1 VLIGRI
7 NQVNASKRV
16 TVVDCTLRDGGYYN
30 DWDFSFALIQRYID
44 SMVRSGVD
52 VIELGFRTL
61 KSDRYLGPTAYTT
74 DEFIHQLEIPRS
86 VTLAVMINA
95 KEIIAAADSRLAI
108 HQLFKNRS
116 NSRVDLVRFAA
127 TYPEIAHLAP
137 AVDELHNLGYKV
149 AMNLMQVSDRTM
161 DEIHNFGVLCQGM
174 GVDIAYIADSFGG
187 LRPHDVP
194 PIISSLAEGFDG
206 PVGCHLHDNMTYGL
220 VSTLAAVDSGASWV
234 DATVLGMGRGPG
246 NVRTEYLAMELVRLG
261 LSNIDVTPMVNLVSR
276 EFTELQRIYE
286 WGSNLYYFM
295 SANQSIHP
303 TYVMELT
310 KDGRYPPSEIVG
322 ALDHLS
328 AQGAA
333 NFDRDRLVGVTTG
346 TTAAYEGTFDLAGW
360 CDSRT
365 VLILGP
371 GPEARAKQSELEL
384 FIAHHNP
391 IVIGLGAFSPLEAKL
406 VDVVA
411 VCHPERAVLEANGL
425 KSLHCPIFAP
435 QKLLD
440 ELGINVSAVRDVGV
454 RVDPNGFSFGQDSVD
469 IPCLLSAAYALAIA
483 AAGGAKRIL
492 LAGIDGYT
500 PDDRRFTEMQRVLES
515 FASMSGSPRVTAIT
529 RTRYNVEQSSI
540 FAPY

>member
-1 VLIGRI
+1 
-7 NQVNASKRV
+7 
-16 TVVDCTLRDGGYYN
+16 
-30 DWDFSFALIQRYID
+30 
-44 SMVRSGVD
+44 MVRSGVD

-61 KSDRYLGPTAYTT
+61 KSDRYLGPTAYTS

-86 VTLAVMINA
+86 VMLAVMINA
-95 KEIIAAADSRLAI
+95 KEIVAEPDSRLTI
-108 HQLFKNRS
+108 QQLFKNRN

-127 TYPEIAHLAP
+127 THSEIEHLAP

-149 AMNLMQVSDRTM
+149 ALNLMQVSDRTL
-161 DEIHNFGVLCQGM
+161 DEICNFGVLCREM

-194 PIISSLAEGFDG
+194 PIISSLSKGFDG
-206 PVGCHLHDNMTYGL
+206 PVGCHLHDNMTYAL
-220 VSTLAAVDSGASWV
+220 ASTLIAVDSGASWV

-261 LSNIDVTPMVNLVSR
+261 LSSIDVTPMVNLVSR
-276 EFTELQRIYE
+276 EFTDLQRTYE

-295 SANQSIHP
+295 SANHGIHP

-328 AQGAA
+328 VQGAA
-333 NFDRDRLVGVTTG
+333 NFDRNRLVGVTTG
-346 TTAAYEGTFDLAGW
+346 RSATYEGTFELSGW

-365 VLILGP
+365 VLIVGP

-384 FIAHHNP
+384 FISHHNP
-391 IVIGLGAFSPLEAKL
+391 IVIGLGAFSPLGTKMIDA
-406 VDVVA
+406 VA

-425 KSLHCPIFAP
+425 KSLPCPIFAP

-440 ELGINVSAVRDVGV
+440 ELEIKLNSVHDVGV
-454 RVDPNGFSFGQDSVD
+454 RVNPDGFAISQNTVD
-469 IPCLLSAAYALAIA
+469 IPCLLSAAYTLAIA
-483 AAGGAKRIL
+483 AAGGAKHIL
-492 LAGIDGYT
+492 LAGIDGFT
-500 PDDRRFTEMQRVLES
+500 PDDHRFTEMQKVFES
-515 FASMSGSPRVTAIT
+515 FALMPGAPRVTAIT
-529 RTRYNVEQSSI
+529 RTRYNIEQSSI